1 MQLTASQVRYLLA
14 IADLSQ
20 KKTPV
25 SSSDIADKLQ
35 VTRPSVNKMLSV
47 LSEKKLLEK
56 RRYGTVNLTALGVE
70 ISGDCGKRVSLL
82 SDKLAGALG
91 FAPDDSKRCSII
103 LVSEMPDLA
112 L

>member
-14 IADLSQ
+14 IAELSQ

-25 SSSDIADKLQ
+25 SSSDIADRLQ

-47 LSEKKLLEK
+47 LSEKSLLEK
-56 RRYGTVNLTALGVE
+56 KRYGTVQLTALGAE
-70 ISGDCGKRVSLL
+70 ISNDCNDRVSRM
-82 SDKLAGALG
+82 SDKLSGAFG
-91 FAPDDSKRCSII
+91 CAPDDSRRCSII

>member
-14 IADLSQ
+14 IAELSQ
-20 KKTPV
+20 KSASV

-35 VTRPSVNKMLSV
+35 VTRPSVNKMLTV
-47 LSEKKLLEK
+47 LSGKRLLEK
-56 RRYGTVNLTALGVE
+56 RRYGTVHLTDLGVK
-70 ISGDCGKRVSLL
+70 ISSDCGARVTLL
-82 SDKLAGALG
+82 SDKLAGVLG

-103 LVSEMPDLA
+103 LVSEMPHLA